1 MYARAYKLEVSEYG
15 TEMVSD
21 GQFLRTRYPVLPFQ
35 THKTPTSVSHKNETS
50 QGERVLAF
58 QHTYIHRASPYTL
71 FLRTVAKKSHD
82 GSVWQQCSS

>member
-21 GQFLRTRYPVLPFQ
+21 GQFLRTRYPVLLE

-50 QGERVLAF
+50 QMRG
-58 QHTYIHRASPYTL
+58 Y
-71 FLRTVAKKSHD
+71 
-82 GSVWQQCSS
+82 